1 MDVSTIYHMTLIE
14 IDTALHELRDAWIAE
29 RDDKRKRAL
38 YARIN
43 ALLDKRLVAMG
54 IPSIG

>member
-1 MDVSTIYHMTLIE
+1 MNLTE
-14 IDTALHELRDAWIAE
+14 IDTALHELRDQWIAE